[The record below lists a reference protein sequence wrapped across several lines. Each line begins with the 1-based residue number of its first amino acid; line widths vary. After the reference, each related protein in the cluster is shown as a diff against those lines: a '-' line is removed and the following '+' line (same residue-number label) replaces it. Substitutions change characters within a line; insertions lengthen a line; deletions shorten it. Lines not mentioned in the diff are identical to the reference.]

1 MIRNSSAAHAV
12 ARIHAAPSTSSQQIC
27 QIPLPSTA
35 PLQIPALLRNLSFS
49 HSRSHKRAP
58 GSCVLA
64 TNAAAASAGVFP
76 GGTRRASVRLPGLG
90 LRLKAEDILEDGE
103 EKKAVLDSA
112 VAAGLNL
119 VILEDG
125 KEDSLRFYDAARI
138 VMSIV
143 RGRADV
149 LIVER
154 VDIAAAAGSNGV
166 VLSDQGLP
174 SVVARRMM
182 QNAMP
187 EAVVLPL
194 VARRVTSYQSAEI
207 ATITEGADFLL
218 LQCEQASSAS
228 AKALVEGIC
237 KRVKIPVFLEWARQE
252 EDAVKLLKVGAGGI
266 ILDSLPAAAEVS
278 SFVTDLAS
286 KVASSVYTKSGKGL
300 SLNGEGAKSS
310 STAAAAVL
318 SSIEQQA
325 KLLIEEERPILT
337 SAVEIIKEASPQ
349 MEEVGLLVDAVK
361 QLEELFLLVVVGEF
375 NSGKSSVINALLGD
389 RFLKQGVLPTTNEIT
404 LLKYSDESYEERP
417 ARHPDGH
424 LMRYLSA
431 GLLKQMNLV
440 DTPGTNVILQRQQR
454 LTEEFVPRA
463 DLVLF
468 VIGAERPLTESEV
481 SFLRYIRRWN
491 KKIIFTLNKCDLLS
505 EESEVEEVRRFVADN
520 VRQLL
525 NIEAAMIFPISARKA
540 LHAKVKAKQLESKN
554 LERDPLWTA
563 SGFDKLEQYV
573 LDFLG
578 GSSDA
583 GAERIRLK
591 LETPIGIAAAL
602 LSAARKQVEADAAN
616 NEVDQ
621 KVLDEMEDQFT
632 SYKQLLGTNVDL
644 QVQLVITAVAEATA
658 RALKFVDKRLQV
670 TSVDTASKY
679 LLPRNE
685 TSSAG
690 AATFEREI
698 IGTALSDV
706 KNAIEDHKLWVTLN
720 TQRQLE
726 KYVEIGKSR
735 WPDTEVVT
743 DSWSEN
749 VSFSGRS
756 LTALDE
762 FDVKAANLLL
772 EQELREAVFSTFES
786 LGIAGASASLLTS
799 VLPTTLEDLIA
810 LGLCS
815 AGGLVSIFKLS
826 SLREEIKR
834 KVEQVAQSLSLKLE
848 EEMKAELQESI
859 QSIES
864 SVLQFTAPY
873 RSLVEKESTRIAAV
887 QEKLVVID
895 KELQMLR
902 KNIQNL
908 GS

>member
-1 MIRNSSAAHAV
+1 MIRDSSAAHAV

-468 VIGAERPLTESEV
+468 VIGAERPLTESEASSHT
-481 SFLRYIRRWN
+481 SFPPISRFDVIR
-491 KKIIFTLNKCDLLS
+491 LLS
-505 EESEVEEVRRFVADN
+505 GFFSTVEEVRRFVADN

-602 LSAARKQVEADAAN
+602 LSAARKQVEADAEN
-616 NEVDQ
+616 NEVDR

-644 QVQLVITAVAEATA
+644 QVQRVITAVAEATA

-762 FDVKAANLLL
+762 FDVKAADLLL
-772 EQELREAVFSTFES
+772 EQELREAVFSTFGS
-786 LGIAGASASLLTS
+786 LGIAGASASFLTS

>member
-468 VIGAERPLTESEV
+468 VIGAERPLTESEASSHT
-481 SFLRYIRRWN
+481 SFCISRFDVIR
-491 KKIIFTLNKCDLLS
+491 LLS
-505 EESEVEEVRRFVADN
+505 GFFFTVEEVRRFVADN